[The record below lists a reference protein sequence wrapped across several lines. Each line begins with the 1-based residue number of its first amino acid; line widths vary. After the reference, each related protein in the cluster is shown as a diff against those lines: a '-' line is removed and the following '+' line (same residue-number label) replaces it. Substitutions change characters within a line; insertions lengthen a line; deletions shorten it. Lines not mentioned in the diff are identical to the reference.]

1 MKASDEKPAVSVADA
16 AEVSQNIPQ
25 RGSAASNS
33 RRARRRRHLIEATIL
48 PIAWVAVF
56 IAFGMLLPQTYP
68 TVGNVA
74 TMLASQAVLVVVTLG
89 LLLPLTAG
97 DFDLSMGSVV
107 GLSAMVIAQLNV
119 QAHWPVG
126 YAVLAAL
133 ALGLMVGALNAFFTM
148 VMGVQSLI
156 VTLGSG
162 TLVQGITLWISG
174 SQTVSG
180 VSYDLVNPTIINRL
194 FGVPLEFYYAL
205 ALCLVVWY
213 LFERTPVGRR
223 LLIVGRGPVVARLSG
238 ISVNRVRAGALIASG
253 LIAAFAGALYAGT
266 SGSAAPTG
274 GQEFLLPAFA
284 AAFLGAT
291 TVKPG
296 VFNPLG
302 STIAVYFLVF
312 GVTGLEFLGAPTYVQ
327 DVFYGTAL
335 ILAVTFSQLVRR
347 SEGTARS

>member
-1 MKASDEKPAVSVADA
+1 MKMRDETP
-16 AEVSQNIPQ
+16 EVSAPDA
-25 RGSAASNS
+25 GEASHASAQQVAHLHKT
-33 RRARRRRHLIEATIL
+33 RRRRRLIEAIVL
-48 PIAWVAVF
+48 PVAWVAVF
-56 IAFGMLLPQTYP
+56 VAFGLLEPQTYP
-68 TVGNVA
+68 TVSNVA

-97 DFDLSMGSVV
+97 DYDLSMGSVV

-133 ALGLMVGALNAFFTM
+133 ALGVVVGALNAFFTM
-148 VMGVQSLI
+148 VVGVQSLI
-156 VTLGSG
+156 VTLGSA
-162 TLVQGITLWISG
+162 TLVQGITLWISS
-174 SQTVSG
+174 SQTVAG
-180 VSYDLVNPTIINRL
+180 VSYDLVNPTIIDRL

-205 ALCLVVWY
+205 ALCLVIWY

-238 ISVNRVRAGALIASG
+238 ISVGRVRAGALITSG
-253 LIAAFAGALYAGT
+253 LIAAFAGVLYAGT
-266 SGSAAPTG
+266 SASAAPTG

-296 VFNPLG
+296 VFNPVG

>member
-1 MKASDEKPAVSVADA
+1 
-16 AEVSQNIPQ
+16 
-25 RGSAASNS
+25 
-33 RRARRRRHLIEATIL
+33 
-48 PIAWVAVF
+48 
-56 IAFGMLLPQTYP
+56 
-68 TVGNVA
+68 
-74 TMLASQAVLVVVTLG
+74 
-89 LLLPLTAG
+89 
-97 DFDLSMGSVV
+97 
-107 GLSAMVIAQLNV
+107 
-119 QAHWPVG
+119 VG

-133 ALGLMVGALNAFFTM
+133 ALGVVVGALNAFFTM
-148 VMGVQSLI
+148 VVGVQSLI
-156 VTLGSG
+156 VTLGSA
-162 TLVQGITLWISG
+162 TLVQGITLWISS
-174 SQTVSG
+174 SQTVAG
-180 VSYDLVNPTIINRL
+180 VSYDLVNPTIIDRL

-205 ALCLVVWY
+205 ALCLVIWY

-238 ISVNRVRAGALIASG
+238 ISVGRVRAGALIASG
-253 LIAAFAGALYAGT
+253 FIAAFAGVLYAGT
-266 SGSAAPTG
+266 SASAAPTG

-296 VFNPLG
+296 VFNPVG

>member
-1 MKASDEKPAVSVADA
+1 MKASDEKPAVSVVDA
-16 AEVSQNIPQ
+16 TEVGQNVPQ
-25 RGSAASNS
+25 RPSAMPNL
-33 RRARRRRHLIEATIL
+33 RRARRRRRLIEATVL
-48 PIAWVAVF
+48 PIAWILVF
-56 IAFGMLLPQTYP
+56 IAFGLLEPQTYP
-68 TVGNVA
+68 TVANVA

-97 DFDLSMGSVV
+97 DYDLSMGSVV

-133 ALGLMVGALNAFFTM
+133 ALGLLVGTLNAFFTM
-148 VMGVQSLI
+148 VVGVQSLI
-156 VTLGSG
+156 VTLGSA
-162 TLVQGITLWISG
+162 TLVQGITLWISD
-174 SQTVSG
+174 SQTVAG
-180 VSYDLVNPTIINRL
+180 ISYNLVNPTIIVRL

-205 ALCLVVWY
+205 ALCVVVWY

-238 ISVNRVRAGALIASG
+238 ISVGRVRAGALIASG
-253 LIAAFAGALYAGT
+253 LIAAFAGVLYAGT

-291 TVKPG
+291 TVNPG

-327 DVFYGTAL
+327 DIFYGTAL

>member
-1 MKASDEKPAVSVADA
+1 MKMRDKTPMESAPDA
-16 AEVSQNIPQ
+16 EEVSQAGAQ
-25 RGSAASNS
+25 RGSEVAHLQ
-33 RRARRRRHLIEATIL
+33 RTRRRRRLIEAIVL
-48 PIAWVAVF
+48 PVAWVAVF
-56 IAFGMLLPQTYP
+56 IAFGLAEPQTYP
-68 TVGNVA
+68 TVSNVA

-97 DFDLSMGSVV
+97 DYDLSMGSVV
-107 GLSAMVIAQLNV
+107 GLSAMVIALLNV
-119 QAHWPVG
+119 EAHWPVG

-133 ALGLMVGALNAFFTM
+133 GLGLVVGALNAFFTM
-148 VMGVQSLI
+148 VVGVQSLI
-156 VTLGSG
+156 VTLGSA
-162 TLVQGITLWISG
+162 TLVQGITLWISS

-180 VSYDLVNPTIINRL
+180 VSYDLVNPTIIDRL

-205 ALCLVVWY
+205 ALCLVIWY

-238 ISVNRVRAGALIASG
+238 ISVGRVRAGALIASG
-253 LIAAFAGALYAGT
+253 FIAAFAGVLYAGT

-296 VFNPLG
+296 VFNPVG

-347 SEGTARS
+347 SEGSARS